1 MDILKHLNS
10 RWDPNDE
17 HHILRLQ
24 DTFTHKNHLCL
35 VFELLSVSLYDLI
48 KQNKFRGLSTH
59 LIRLFAGQILDVL
72 EILRLADVIHCDLK
86 PENILLESLEA
97 PDIKVIDFGSA
108 CHRSQRMYT
117 YIQSRFYRSPEVL
130 MGMKYSTEIDMWS
143 FGCIVAELF
152 LGLPIFPGSS
162 EYNQLSR
169 IIDTL
174 GMPPDRMIER
184 GRHSDRFFDHITD
197 DEMNTSYRFKSM
209 KKYMMEQHKKEKPK
223 KKYFS
228 TTDLSELILSY
239 PMPKK
244 HMTQDEKD
252 EEMRLRLLLV
262 DFLQQILRID
272 PLERLTPAEAK
283 YHPFI
288 TGNDDP
294 STSSS
299 VESALSEHLLHRTM
313 TDDSKNTTSTTSNK
327 DLANCCICSV
337 GSAMMDQQQPPPL
350 QDTQASKDNGYTST
364 THKKKDPIT
373 TPPLSP
379 DGLKKQDMVVSG
391 LSTATNI
398 TQSNSDSIYTIPIVT
413 SNIPSDR
420 SKCQLRRRQQT
431 TQL

>member
-1 MDILKHLNS
+1 
-10 RWDPNDE
+10 
-17 HHILRLQ
+17 
-24 DTFTHKNHLCL
+24 
-35 VFELLSVSLYDLI
+35 
-48 KQNKFRGLSTH
+48 
-59 LIRLFAGQILDVL
+59 
-72 EILRLADVIHCDLK
+72 
-86 PENILLESLEA
+86 
-97 PDIKVIDFGSA
+97 
-108 CHRSQRMYT
+108 
-117 YIQSRFYRSPEVL
+117 
-130 MGMKYSTEIDMWS
+130 
-143 FGCIVAELF
+143 
-152 LGLPIFPGSS
+152 
-162 EYNQLSR
+162 
-169 IIDTL
+169 
-174 GMPPDRMIER
+174 
-184 GRHSDRFFDHITD
+184 
-197 DEMNTSYRFKSM
+197 
-209 KKYMMEQHKKEKPK
+209 
-223 KKYFS
+223 
-228 TTDLSELILSY
+228 
-239 PMPKK
+239 
-244 HMTQDEKD
+244 
-252 EEMRLRLLLV
+252 MRLRLLLV

-337 GSAMMDQQQPPPL
+337 GSAMMDQQQPLPL